1 METYVERCAGI
12 DIGKADV
19 KACIRVP
26 GKRAGTR
33 HSEVRTF
40 ATTTASLLKLRQWLV
55 DEAITLV
62 GMESTGE
69 YWRPVYYLLEDAVEC
84 WLINPQHIKVV
95 PGRKSD
101 VSDSAWIAQLV
112 EHGLVRPSFVP
123 PPPIRRLRDLTR
135 FRASLIH
142 DRTRQVQR
150 LHNVLEDAGIKLSLV
165 ATDIMGVSGR
175 AMINALIA
183 GQRDPEVLAEL
194 AVGKMRKK
202 NAALVEALTGRFDDH
217 HGLLCQLMLDQIEHI
232 NTTVARLDTEI
243 DASIEP
249 HRDAQRRLVTIPGVG
264 RRASEVIIAETGAD
278 MSRFQTPGHLSS
290 WAGLCPGN
298 NESAGKR
305 LSGRTRNGNAWLC
318 GTLGDCAT
326 AAART
331 KNTYIAERHRRLQ
344 RRRGRKRATV
354 AVSRTIL
361 ESAWWV
367 MSNNVDYND
376 LGPEHFLTR
385 TTNPARR
392 AHRLLLELRAL
403 GYGPTLTT
411 PVPAVSTG

>member
-1 METYVERCAGI
+1 MDTYVERCAGI

-19 KACIRVP
+19 KVCLRVP
-26 GKRAGTR
+26 GKRSGTR
-33 HSEVRTF
+33 RSEVRTF
-40 ATTTASLLKLRQWLV
+40 ATTTRSLLALRQWLV
-55 DEAITLV
+55 DEDVTLV

-69 YWRPVYYLLEDAVEC
+69 YWRPVYYLLEEVIEC

-95 PGRKSD
+95 PGRKTD
-101 VSDSAWIAQLV
+101 VSDAAWIAQLV

-123 PPPIRRLRDLTR
+123 PPPIRQLRDLTR

-175 AMINALIA
+175 LMINALIA
-183 GQRDPEVLAEL
+183 GHRDPDQLAEL
-194 AVGKMRKK
+194 AIGKLRKK
-202 NAALVEALTGRFDDH
+202 HPALIEALTGRFEDH
-217 HGLLCQLMLDQIEHI
+217 HGLLCQMMLDQIAHLDATI
-232 NTTVARLDTEI
+232 ARLNTEI
-243 DASIEP
+243 DTLIEP
-249 HRDAQRRLVTIPGVG
+249 FRHIQSRLVTIPRVG
-264 RRASEVIIAETGAD
+264 KRASEVIIAETGAD
-278 MSRFQTPGHLSS
+278 MTRFATAGHLSS

-344 RRRGRKRATV
+344 RRRGPKRAKV
-354 AVSRTIL
+354 AISRTIL
-361 ESAWWV
+361 ESAWWLI
-367 MSNNVDYND
+367 SHDLDYQD

-385 TTNPARR
+385 TPNPARR
-392 AHRLLLELRAL
+392 AHRLVLELRAL
-403 GYGPTLTT
+403 GHDIKLTDLA
-411 PVPAVSTG
+411 PRLESA